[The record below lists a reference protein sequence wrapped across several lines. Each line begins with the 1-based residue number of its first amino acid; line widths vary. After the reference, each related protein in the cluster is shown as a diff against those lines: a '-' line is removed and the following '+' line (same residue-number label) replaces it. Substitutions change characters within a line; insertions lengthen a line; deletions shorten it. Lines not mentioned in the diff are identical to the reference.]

1 MWITTI
7 LVLILLLADQVS
19 KYLAQILIN
28 EFETIHAI
36 PYVLDL
42 TLVYNKGAAWG
53 FMSNNTWVL
62 VIISFIG
69 MFFLGWYSF
78 KNDWKNLK
86 TLSLGVTLA
95 FAGCVGNLID
105 RLISIIPPLAEGR
118 EGVVDMISLEPL
130 NAISRLFSGSDFPVF
145 NLADS
150 FLVAGVILIAIDM
163 LFFEEKRK
171 QNNEISN

>member
-1 MWITTI
+1 M
-7 LVLILLLADQVS
+7 L
-19 KYLAQILIN
+19 
-28 EFETIHAI
+28 
-36 PYVLDL
+36 
-42 TLVYNKGAAWG
+42 
-53 FMSNNTWVL
+53 
-62 VIISFIG
+62 
-69 MFFLGWYSF
+69 FLGWYSY
-78 KNDWKNLK
+78 KNNWKTQK

-130 NAISRLFSGSDFPVF
+130 NALSRLISGSDFPVF

-150 FLVAGVILIAIDM
+150 FLVVGVILIAIDM

-171 QNNEISN
+171 KNNEISN